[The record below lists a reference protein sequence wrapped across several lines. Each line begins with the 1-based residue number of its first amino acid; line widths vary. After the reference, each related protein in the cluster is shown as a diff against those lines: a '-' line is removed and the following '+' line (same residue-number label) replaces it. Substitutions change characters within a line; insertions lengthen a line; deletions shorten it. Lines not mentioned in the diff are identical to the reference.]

1 MAKTYEVTVFNTV
14 TQKYEKVSVSKEVYH
29 AYKRTGWNIKDN
41 NESFYAHE
49 IQLSSLIG
57 GEDGAYDNFSE
68 FIDDSQNP
76 ELLFAQQEQI
86 EELYAAINKLCNSD
100 RELII
105 AIYFEGMTERSYAS
119 KSGIP
124 TMTVHDRKIRALK
137 RLKDFLR

>member
-14 TQKYEKVSVSKEVYH
+14 TQKYKKVSVSKEVYH

-68 FIDDSQNP
+68 FVDDSQNP
-76 ELLFAQQEQI
+76 ELLFAQQEKI
-86 EELYAAINKLCNSD
+86 EELYAAINKLCNSEQ
-100 RELII
+100 ELII
-105 AIYFEGMTERSYAS
+105 AIYFKGMTERSYAN

-124 TMTVHDRKIRALK
+124 AMTVHDRKIRALK

>member
-124 TMTVHDRKIRALK
+124 AMTVHDRKIRALK
-137 RLKDFLR
+137 QLKDFLR

>member
-14 TQKYEKVSVSKEVYH
+14 TQKYEKVSISKEVYH

-100 RELII
+100 RELIT

-124 TMTVHDRKIRALK
+124 AMTVHDRKIRALK
-137 RLKDFLR
+137 RLKGFLR

>member
-124 TMTVHDRKIRALK
+124 AMTVHDRKIRALK